1 MSYLIKMNF
10 LRKFR
15 DFILSPSRS
24 RTMGLLA
31 VLVLVSAV
39 SLTVIVAQQ
48 QQTLKQRAASACY
61 DASDC
66 ETGYFCNNG
75 KCQPVTGDACTANGG
90 NCIPMGPCVPPSV
103 QDASYSCGNNPNG
116 SVCCTTPSFNCVD
129 KDCFSSQTCIGSL
142 YDDSTYC
149 LSKGVGIIGSYCGK
163 PDKTPNNEACA
174 SGYCNP
180 TTLLCSA
187 GCTDTGSTCTDSI
200 ETWTDFCNGNTAND
214 YFCGSNGQCNQ
225 RASNCPPP
233 TICIVD
239 ADGAGCV
246 NPGAPT
252 APPSDCTE
260 SGNTCTD
267 SSGSYTDSCGPT
279 DTNGTAARNYTCA
292 NGYCNQSAWYCPPPT
307 ICIVDADGA
316 GCVSPN
322 APTSTPI
329 PGAPTFT
336 PTPTPVA
343 GAPTSTPTPTPTPT
357 PINFVTLVLTL
368 NDQDV
373 ASASGDIFAD
383 LILYSLKD
391 NSKVP
396 GAPAKQLFTKTF
408 IPGKKYSANIT
419 LANLHQDKYFLVVRK
434 NNMIAKA
441 FFTVSAP
448 NETIPVPTK
457 TLVFGDINSDNDINI
472 SDYYNDNAFRGC
484 WRKSTT
490 ADPSCASS
498 DFDNSGT
505 VEQIDYNTF
514 LRGFSTWSKEG
525 K

>member
-1 MSYLIKMNF
+1 M
-10 LRKFR
+10 
-15 DFILSPSRS
+15 
-24 RTMGLLA
+24 
-31 VLVLVSAV
+31 
-39 SLTVIVAQQ
+39 
-48 QQTLKQRAASACY
+48 
-61 DASDC
+61 
-66 ETGYFCNNG
+66 
-75 KCQPVTGDACTANGG
+75 
-90 NCIPMGPCVPPSV
+90 
-103 QDASYSCGNNPNG
+103 
-116 SVCCTTPSFNCVD
+116 
-129 KDCFSSQTCIGSL
+129 
-142 YDDSTYC
+142 
-149 LSKGVGIIGSYCGK
+149 
-163 PDKTPNNEACA
+163 
-174 SGYCNP
+174 
-180 TTLLCSA
+180 
-187 GCTDTGSTCTDSI
+187 
-200 ETWTDFCNGNTAND
+200 
-214 YFCGSNGQCNQ
+214 
-225 RASNCPPP
+225 
-233 TICIVD
+233 
-239 ADGAGCV
+239 
-246 NPGAPT
+246 
-252 APPSDCTE
+252 
-260 SGNTCTD
+260 
-267 SSGSYTDSCGPT
+267 
-279 DTNGTAARNYTCA
+279 
-292 NGYCNQSAWYCPPPT
+292 
-307 ICIVDADGA
+307 
-316 GCVSPN
+316 
-322 APTSTPI
+322 
-329 PGAPTFT
+329 
-336 PTPTPVA
+336 
-343 GAPTSTPTPTPTPT
+343 
-357 PINFVTLVLTL
+357 LTL